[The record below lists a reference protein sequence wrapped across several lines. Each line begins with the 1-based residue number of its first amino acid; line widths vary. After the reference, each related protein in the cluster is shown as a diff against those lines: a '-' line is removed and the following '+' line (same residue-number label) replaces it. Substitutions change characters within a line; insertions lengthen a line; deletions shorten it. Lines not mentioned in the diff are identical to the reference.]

1 MDAPATLGALRAA
14 GWRSRSVRQELREN
28 LVARLRAGAEV
39 FPGLIGYD
47 RTVVPQV
54 HKALL
59 AGHDFILLGL
69 RGQAKTRLLRALPA
83 LLDERSPEVA
93 GCEIHDDPYAPV
105 CAACRRRLEELGD
118 DLPVAWRTREE
129 RYGEKLATPDVSI
142 ADLIGDI
149 DPIKAA
155 TRRLTFAD
163 PEVVHYGIVPRC
175 NRGIFAVNEL
185 PDLQA
190 RIQVGLLNILEEGDV
205 QIRGFPVR
213 LPLDMLLVFSANPE
227 DYTNRGSIITPLRD
241 RIASQILTH
250 YPRTLEEARAITAQ
264 EARVAREGAVP
275 VRVPDWLADAIEQV
289 AILARGSEF
298 VDQGSGV
305 SARVPIALMETVVS
319 GAERRALLCGE
330 DAAVARVADLVAAQ
344 SALTG
349 KIELVYEGEREGV
362 AAVAGHLIGRAVR
375 AVFDRH
381 FPDALAVRPAA
392 PLDPAT
398 PRPATPRPA
407 QRPARPARPARPP
420 LPPRPGDTPPGSR
433 DEPLDEGVWA
443 PVLGHFRRG
452 GTVELSDDEPTP
464 ALHAHL
470 AAVPG
475 LLDVARAHL
484 PAADDAE
491 AAAVMELV
499 LEGLH
504 QGSLLSKDER
514 VGTRTYRDVFED
526 MARSLRD

>member
-1 MDAPATLGALRAA
+1 MTAPATLGALRAS
-14 GWRSRSVRQELREN
+14 GWRSRGVREELRGN
-28 LVARLRAGAEV
+28 LIARLRTGEEV

-54 HKALL
+54 QKAIL

-83 LLDERSPEVA
+83 LLDDRSPEVD
-93 GCEIHDDPYAPV
+93 GCEIHDDPFAPA
-105 CAACRRRLEELGD
+105 CATCRQRLETLGD
-118 DLPVAWRTREE
+118 DLPIAWRTRDE

-155 TRRLTFAD
+155 TRKLTFAD

-175 NRGIFAVNEL
+175 NRGIFAINEL

-250 YPRTLEEARAITAQ
+250 YPRTREEARAITAQ
-264 EARVAREGAVP
+264 EARVERTGAVP
-275 VRVPDWLADAIEQV
+275 VHVPDWLADAIEEV
-289 AILARGSEF
+289 AILARESEF

-305 SARVPIALMETVVS
+305 SARVPIALMETVVA
-319 GAERRALLCGE
+319 GAERRALLHGE
-330 DAAVARVADLVAAQ
+330 TTAVARVADLVAAQ

-349 KIELVYEGEREGV
+349 KIELVYEGEREGLTKV
-362 AAVAGHLIGRAVR
+362 AAHLAGRAVK

-381 FPDALAVRPAA
+381 FPDALAETPTGAPGKRGAPGHSARPQAA
-392 PLDPAT
+392 PGTDAP
-398 PRPATPRPA
+398 
-407 QRPARPARPARPP
+407 
-420 LPPRPGDTPPGSR
+420 PPGSR
-433 DEPLDEGVWA
+433 DTPVADTA
-443 PVLGHFRRG
+443 YSPVLEHFLSG
-452 GTVELSDDEPTP
+452 GTLDVSDDEASP
-464 ALHAHL
+464 ALL
-470 AAVPG
+470 ARLRAVPG
-475 LLDVARAHL
+475 LEALARAHL
-484 PAADDAE
+484 PCEDDGQLAAT
-491 AAAVMELV
+491 MELV

-504 QGSLLSKDER
+504 QGALLAKDER
-514 VGTRTYRDVFED
+514 VGTWIYRDVFED
-526 MARSLRD
+526 MARDLRS